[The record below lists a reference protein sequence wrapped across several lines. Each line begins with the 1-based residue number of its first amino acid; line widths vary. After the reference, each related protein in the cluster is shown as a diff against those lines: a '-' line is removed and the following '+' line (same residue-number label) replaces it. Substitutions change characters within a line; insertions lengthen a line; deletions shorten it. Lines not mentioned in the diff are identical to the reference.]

1 MRFIELHE
9 SDSGD
14 PVFVNVARLDLM
26 YRFDNKTVLR
36 IASSDI
42 GVKETPDEIMLK
54 IRG

>member
-1 MRFIELHE
+1 MRFIELTE
-9 SDSGD
+9 SESGETII
-14 PVFVNVARLDLM
+14 VNVARIDLM

-42 GVKETPDEIMLK
+42 GVNETPDEIMLK